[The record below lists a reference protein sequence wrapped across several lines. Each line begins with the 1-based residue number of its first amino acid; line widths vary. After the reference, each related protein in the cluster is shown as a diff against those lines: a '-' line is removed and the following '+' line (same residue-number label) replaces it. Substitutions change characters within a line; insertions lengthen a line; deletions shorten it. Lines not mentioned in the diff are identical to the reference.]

1 MPNLTDYLQLGSTAV
16 VSIMAFWSF
25 VQIFK
30 NRKNGSNNSTK
41 EVLKEL
47 QELNNNHLMDLKT
60 TIENGNRELRDN
72 LHDDNLK
79 IIEILSR
86 IDGKLSKRDNFFQ
99 YY

>member
-30 NRKNGSNNSTK
+30 SRKNSSNNSTK

-60 TIENGNRELRDN
+60 AIENGNRELRDN

-86 IDGKLSKRDNFFQ
+86 IDGKLSN
-99 YY
+99 